1 MTVIENYNKYSYDN
15 NNIDYDDMTMMKM
28 IM

>member
-15 NNIDYDDMTMMKM
+15 NYIDYDDMTMMKM